1 MPTPSPPSLATAD
14 PHQRSGVDKL
24 FFDVDD
30 TLTWR
35 GQLPE
40 AAAVALYKAH
50 AAGLSLFAVT
60 GRSFAW
66 AEMLMRFFPLDAA
79 IAETGACALVRVD
92 TRRGVSSTE
101 SGSVRIDGRVDVVH
115 TEPDAK
121 VRRELARERERIS
134 DLVLREHDEARLALD
149 NPGRLYDSAF
159 DLVESGPPVSTTG
172 AREIRAILEREG
184 LTTAQS
190 SVHIN
195 AWKIGPHGG
204 FDKASMV
211 DRVLQENFDS
221 SLAEAAPTMCY
232 VGDSENDGSLWA
244 RVTKH
249 GGISVGVGNVR
260 PHLLALEAKK
270 QAPTYIVDASGGR
283 GFAQVVAS
291 LVEDR

>member
-1 MPTPSPPSLATAD
+1 MPLPSPPSLATAD
-14 PHQRSGVDKL
+14 PQQRSGVDRL

-101 SGSVRIDGRVDVVH
+101 SGSVRIDGRVDVMH
-115 TEPDAK
+115 TEPDPQ
-121 VRRELARERERIS
+121 VRRELARERERVC
-134 DLVLREHDEARLALD
+134 DLVLAEHDEARLALD
-149 NPGRLYDSAF
+149 NPGRLYDCAF
-159 DLVESGPPVSTTG
+159 DLVESGPPVSTQG
-172 AREIRAILEREG
+172 AKEIRAILEREG

-195 AWKIGPHGG
+195 AWKVGPHGR
-204 FDKASMV
+204 FDKATMV
-211 DRVLQENFDS
+211 DRVLQECFET
-221 SLAEAAPTMCY
+221 SLAEAAPQMAY
-232 VGDSENDGSLWA
+232 VGDSENDGALWA
-244 RVTKH
+244 AVTKH

>member
-1 MPTPSPPSLATAD
+1 MPAPAPPSLATAD
-14 PHQRSGVDKL
+14 PHHRCAVDKL

-40 AAAVALYKAH
+40 AAALALYKAH
-50 AAGLSLFAVT
+50 AAGMSLFAVT
-60 GRSFAW
+60 GRSFSW
-66 AEMLMRFFPLDAA
+66 AEMLMRLFPLDAA

-92 TRRGVSSTE
+92 THRGVGSTE

-121 VRRELARERERIS
+121 VRRDLARERERVC
-134 DLVLREHDEARLALD
+134 DVVLREHNEARLALD
-149 NPGRLYDSAF
+149 NPGRLYDCAF
-159 DLVESGPPVSTTG
+159 DLVESGPPVSTRG
-172 AREIRAILEREG
+172 AAEIRAILQREG

-204 FDKASMV
+204 FDKATMV
-211 DRVLQENFDS
+211 DRVLRERYDT
-221 SLAEAAPTMCY
+221 SLDEAAKTMCY
-232 VGDSENDGSLWA
+232 VGDSENDGPLWA
-244 RVTKH
+244 RVTA
-249 GGISVGVGNVR
+249 GDGISVGVGNCR
-260 PHLLALEAKK
+260 PHLAALDAK
-270 QAPTYIVDASGGR
+270 QQMPLYIVDGSGGR
-283 GFAQVVAS
+283 GFAQVVNS